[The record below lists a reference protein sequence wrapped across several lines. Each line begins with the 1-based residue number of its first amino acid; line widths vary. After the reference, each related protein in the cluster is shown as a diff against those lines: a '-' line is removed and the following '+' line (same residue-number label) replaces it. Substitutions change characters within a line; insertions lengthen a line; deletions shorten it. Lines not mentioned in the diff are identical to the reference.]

1 MIKMKNS
8 GVEWIGD
15 IPVDWETT
23 AIKNYCINV
32 FAGGT
37 PQSNNSEYWDG
48 DIPWI
53 PSGSCHDCKI
63 SSAPKFITKEGFEN
77 SSTKLIP
84 ANTALVAMTGA
95 TCGNTGYLTF
105 DSCANQSVTAYVA
118 KSSTYSLFIWYLLQ
132 AVKEHLLTF
141 QTGGAQGGVN
151 VNNCKNIVVPYIS
164 FDKQKKIADYLDEKC
179 AKIDAIIKKQQAVI
193 EKLKEYKFSLITE
206 VTTNG
211 LRTTTELK
219 DSGYEFIGKIPSNWK
234 VYKLR
239 NIGVPQNGIS
249 KGGEYFGK
257 GYPFVSYGDVY
268 RNFSLPEH
276 VNGLIESTEEER
288 KKYSVEKGDIF
299 FTRTSETI
307 EEVGFSSVC
316 ETTIKDACF
325 AGFLIRVR
333 PINNLL
339 ETRFAK
345 YYFRGNHHRD
355 YLAKQMNLVT
365 RASLGQDLLKSMIVL
380 IPPNEEQ
387 LEIAD
392 YLDTKCD
399 AIDESIKKK
408 QAIIQKLI
416 DYKKSLIYE
425 VVTGKKEV

>member
-1 MIKMKNS
+1 MIKMKDS

-179 AKIDAIIKKQQAVI
+179 SKIDEIIEKQQTVI
-193 EKLKEYKFSLITE
+193 EKLKEYKLSVITE
-206 VTTNG
+206 AVTKGLNPDVEMKYSGIDWIGAIPEHWNIAKISRIATVVRGASPRPAGDPKYFNG
-211 LRTTTELK
+211 HDVPWITVAEVTKGEGKYIYETKEYLTFAGAEKSRLVEAGTLLLSNSGATLGVPKITTITGCINDGSVAFYNLDVNQLFLLYVFKSRTYELRK
-219 DSGYEFIGKIPSNWK
+219 QMAGYGQPNLNTDIIKSISMPIPSDDEQIDI
-234 VYKLR
+234 VEYLD
-239 NIGVPQNGIS
+239 S
-249 KGGEYFGK
+249 KCTAI
-257 GYPFVSYGDVY
+257 D
-268 RNFSLPEH
+268 
-276 VNGLIESTEEER
+276 T
-288 KKYSVEKGDIF
+288 
-299 FTRTSETI
+299 TI
-307 EEVGFSSVC
+307 EKRCS
-316 ETTIKDACF
+316 IIDK
-325 AGFLIRVR
+325 
-333 PINNLL
+333 
-339 ETRFAK
+339 
-345 YYFRGNHHRD
+345 
-355 YLAKQMNLVT
+355 LV
-365 RASLGQDLLKSMIVL
+365 
-380 IPPNEEQ
+380 E
-387 LEIAD
+387 
-392 YLDTKCD
+392 
-399 AIDESIKKK
+399 
-408 QAIIQKLI
+408 
-416 DYKKSLIYE
+416 YKKSLIYE